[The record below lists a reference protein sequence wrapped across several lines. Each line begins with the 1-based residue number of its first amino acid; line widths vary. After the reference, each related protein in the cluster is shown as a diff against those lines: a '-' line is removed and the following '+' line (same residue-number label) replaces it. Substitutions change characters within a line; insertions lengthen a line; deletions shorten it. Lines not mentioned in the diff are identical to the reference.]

1 MGDVEIRQVHYFI
14 AVAEEGNFT
23 RAAQRLA
30 MTQPALSR
38 AVLALERTMGTTLL
52 LRTPKGVTL
61 TAAGHAMLEEGR
73 SLLAQAGNVTSRVRR
88 AAEQHA
94 SVTVTGPGCD
104 AALLDGMIRSY
115 NEAGPA
121 HPARMAVGTI
131 DDQLGRLRSG
141 QADLA
146 LWRAP
151 LRDHGL
157 NSVVLRH
164 EPVCVLVSAR
174 HRLAGRETLKVDD
187 LAGEPLLRWVGPGA
201 QLDDP
206 GLWPDGLPGTPGPQ
220 VSDGLQML
228 AVVRLG
234 QAVALAAQPSDG
246 AGAPEGTVSL
256 RLEDGPAV
264 PLRLVWPKER
274 TTPGIRR
281 FVGHAVTSFRVPVRG
296 AAAQPARSAEAD
308 PRFRQTEPSGARRS
322 RLSGA
327 DGSSVRSTGPRS
339 G

>member
-38 AVLALERTMGTTLL
+38 AILALEKTVGATLL

-88 AAEQHA
+88 AAEQQA

-104 AALLDGMIRSY
+104 AALLDRMIRSY
-115 NEAGPA
+115 NETDPP

-131 DDQLGRLRSG
+131 DDRLGRLRSG
-141 QADLA
+141 EADIA
-146 LWRAP
+146 LVRAP
-151 LRDHGL
+151 LRGHGL
-157 NSVVLRH
+157 NSVVLRR
-164 EPVCVLVSAR
+164 ESVCVLVGAR
-174 HRLAGRETLKVDD
+174 HRLAGMETLRIAD
-187 LAGEPLLRWVGPGA
+187 LAGEPLLGWQGPGA
-201 QLDDP
+201 QLNDP
-206 GLWPDGLPGTPGPQ
+206 GFWPDGLPGAPGPQ

-234 QAVALAAQPSDG
+234 QAAALAAPPSDG
-246 AGAPEGTVSL
+246 AGAPEGTVSI

-264 PLRLVWPKER
+264 PLRLVWPRER
-274 TTPGIRR
+274 TTMGIRR
-281 FVGHAVTSFRVPVRG
+281 FVRHTVNSFRVPGQGG
-296 AAAQPARSAEAD
+296 AAPD
-308 PRFRQTEPSGARRS
+308 
-322 RLSGA
+322 
-327 DGSSVRSTGPRS
+327 RS
-339 G
+339 GEIRPAASAG

>member
-1 MGDVEIRQVHYFI
+1 MGDVEIRQVHYFV

-38 AVLALERTMGTTLL
+38 AILALKKTVGTTLL

-61 TAAGHAMLEEGR
+61 TAAGHAMLDEGR

-88 AAEQHA
+88 AAEERA
-94 SVTVTGPGCD
+94 SLTVSGPGCD
-104 AALLDGMIRSY
+104 AELLDGMVRSY
-115 NEAGPA
+115 NGTGPA
-121 HPARMAVGTI
+121 HPARTAVGTI
-131 DDQLGRLRSG
+131 DDQLDRLRSG
-141 QADLA
+141 QADVA

-157 NSVVLRH
+157 HGVVLRH
-164 EPVCVLVSAR
+164 EGVHVLMGTRHPLADRVSLRIA
-174 HRLAGRETLKVDD
+174 D
-187 LAGEPLLRWVGPGA
+187 LAGEPLLGWLGPGP
-201 QLDDP
+201 QVGDP

-246 AGAPEGTVSL
+246 AGAPEGTVSI

-264 PLRLVWPKER
+264 PLRLVWPKGR
-274 TTPGIRR
+274 ATTAVRR
-281 FVGHAVTSFRVPVRG
+281 FVRHTVASFRTPEREALASERG
-296 AAAQPARSAEAD
+296 GPASEPGSGLSGGRAGGASGAETVRSAVSA
-308 PRFRQTEPSGARRS
+308 G
-322 RLSGA
+322 
-327 DGSSVRSTGPRS
+327 
-339 G
+339 

>member
-1 MGDVEIRQVHYFI
+1 MGDVEIRQVHYFV

-23 RAAQRLA
+23 RAAERLS

-38 AVLALERTMGTTLL
+38 AILALERTVGTTLL
-52 LRTPKGVTL
+52 LRTPKGVTP

-88 AAEQHA
+88 AAEQRT

-104 AALLDGMIRSY
+104 AALLDGMVRAY
-115 NEAGPA
+115 NETGPGA
-121 HPARMAVGTI
+121 PARMTVGTI

-141 QADLA
+141 QADIA
-146 LWRAP
+146 LLRAALP
-151 LRDHGL
+151 GHGL
-157 NSVVLRH
+157 DSVVVRH
-164 EPVCVLVSAR
+164 ERVSVLVGNR
-174 HRLAGRETLKVDD
+174 HRLADRETLTVAD
-187 LAGEPLLRWVGPGA
+187 LTGEPLLRWLGPGA

-234 QAVALAAQPSDG
+234 HAVALAAPAADG
-246 AGAPEGTVSL
+246 TGAPEGTVGIT
-256 RLEDGPAV
+256 LEDGPAV
-264 PLRLVWPKER
+264 PLRLVWPRER
-274 TTPGIRR
+274 TTPAVRR
-281 FVGHAVTSFRVPVRG
+281 FVRHAV
-296 AAAQPARSAEAD
+296 ASA
-308 PRFRQTEPSGARRS
+308 
-322 RLSGA
+322 
-327 DGSSVRSTGPRS
+327 GSSARSTGPRS

>member
-1 MGDVEIRQVHYFI
+1 MGDVEIRQVHYFV

-38 AVLALERTMGTTLL
+38 AILALERTMGATLL

-61 TAAGHAMLEEGR
+61 TAAGHAMLDEGR
-73 SLLAQAGNVTSRVRR
+73 SLLAQAGNVSSRVRR
-88 AAEQHA
+88 AGEQQA
-94 SVTVTGPGCD
+94 SVTVSGPGCD
-104 AALLDGMIRSY
+104 AALLDGMVRSY
-115 NEAGPA
+115 NEADPA
-121 HPARMAVGTI
+121 HPARTVVGTV
-131 DDQLGRLRSG
+131 DDQLDRLRSG
-141 QADLA
+141 QADIA

-157 NSVVLRH
+157 HGVVLRR
-164 EPVCVLVSAR
+164 EAVCVLVGAS
-174 HRLAGRETLKVDD
+174 HPLAGRDSLRIAD
-187 LAGEPLLRWVGPGA
+187 LAGEPLLRWLGPGP
-201 QLDDP
+201 QVGDP

-234 QAVALAAQPSDG
+234 QAVALAALPSDG
-246 AGAPEGTVSL
+246 AGAPEGTVGI

-281 FVGHAVTSFRVPVRG
+281 FVRHTVAAFRETEQAAPASERGGTASEPMGGAPSGGVSGPVRS
-296 AAAQPARSAEAD
+296 AAAA
-308 PRFRQTEPSGARRS
+308 G
-322 RLSGA
+322 
-327 DGSSVRSTGPRS
+327 
-339 G
+339 

>member
-23 RAAQRLA
+23 RAAHRLS

-38 AVLALERTMGTTLL
+38 AVLALEKSVGAALL

-73 SLLAQAGNVTSRVRR
+73 SLLAQAGNMTSRVRR
-88 AAEQHA
+88 AAERNA

-104 AALLDGMIRSY
+104 AALLDGMVQSY
-115 NEAGPA
+115 NEADPA
-121 HPARMAVGTI
+121 HQARTAVGTI

-141 QADLA
+141 EADIA
-146 LWRAP
+146 LVRAP
-151 LRDHGL
+151 VGGNGL
-157 NSVVLRH
+157 SGVVLRR
-164 EPVCVLVSAR
+164 ERISVLVGAQ
-174 HRLAGRETLKVDD
+174 HRLAGAKTLRIAD
-187 LAGEPLLRWVGPGA
+187 LAGEPLLGWQGAGP
-201 QLDDP
+201 QLNDP
-206 GLWPDGLPGTPGPQ
+206 RLWPDGLPGTPGPQ

-234 QAVALAAQPSDG
+234 QAVALAASPSGG
-246 AGAPEGTVSL
+246 AGAPEGTVGI

-281 FVGHAVTSFRVPVRG
+281 FAGHAVALFRE
-296 AAAQPARSAEAD
+296 PARGGPAQEVPDRAAGRSAG
-308 PRFRQTEPSGARRS
+308 TRS
-322 RLSGA
+322 AATAG
-327 DGSSVRSTGPRS
+327 
-339 G
+339 

>member
-38 AVLALERTMGTTLL
+38 AILALERTMGAALL
-52 LRTPKGVTL
+52 RRTPKGVTL

-88 AAEQHA
+88 AAEQQA

-104 AALLDGMIRSY
+104 AVLLDGMIRSY
-115 NEAGPA
+115 NEAGPP
-121 HPARMAVGTI
+121 HPARMTVGTI
-131 DDQLGRLRSG
+131 DDQLDRLRSG
-141 QADLA
+141 RADLA

-151 LRDHGL
+151 LREQGL
-157 NSVVLRH
+157 DSVVLRR
-164 EPVCVLVSAR
+164 ESVSVLVGAR
-174 HRLAGRETLKVDD
+174 HRLAGNGTLTVAD
-187 LAGEPLLRWVGPGA
+187 LAGEPVLDWVGPGP
-201 QLDDP
+201 QLNDP
-206 GLWPDGLPGTPGPQ
+206 GLWPDGRPGAPGPQ

-234 QAVALAAQPSDG
+234 QAVALAASLPDG
-246 AGAPEGTVSL
+246 IGAPEGTVSL

-264 PLRLVWPKER
+264 SLRLVWPKER
-274 TTPGIRR
+274 TTLGIRR
-281 FVGHAVTSFRVPVRG
+281 FVRHTVASFRASERG
-296 AAAQPARSAEAD
+296 GRAPD
-308 PRFRQTEPSGARRS
+308 GAREARPAAS
-322 RLSGA
+322 AG
-327 DGSSVRSTGPRS
+327 
-339 G
+339 

>member
-38 AVLALERTMGTTLL
+38 AVLALERTLGATLL

-73 SLLAQAGNVTSRVRR
+73 TLLAQAGNVTSRVRR

-104 AALLDGMIRSY
+104 AALLDRMIRSY
-115 NEAGPA
+115 NEAGPQ

-141 QADLA
+141 QADIA
-146 LWRAP
+146 LWRGP
-151 LRDHGL
+151 VRDHGL
-157 NSVVLRH
+157 NGVVLRR
-164 EPVCVLVSAR
+164 ESIRVLMSAG
-174 HRLAGRETLKVDD
+174 HRLAGRETLRIAD
-187 LAGEPLLRWVGPGA
+187 LAGEPLLGWVGPGA

-234 QAVALAAQPSDG
+234 QAVALAAQLPDG
-246 AGAPEGTVSL
+246 GRAPEGTVSL
-256 RLEDGPAV
+256 RLEDGPLV

-274 TTPGIRR
+274 ATPGIRR
-281 FVGHAVTSFRVPVRG
+281 FVRHAAASFRLPG
-296 AAAQPARSAEAD
+296 QTAAAQPARSAIRA
-308 PRFRQTEPSGARRS
+308 G
-322 RLSGA
+322 
-327 DGSSVRSTGPRS
+327 
-339 G
+339 